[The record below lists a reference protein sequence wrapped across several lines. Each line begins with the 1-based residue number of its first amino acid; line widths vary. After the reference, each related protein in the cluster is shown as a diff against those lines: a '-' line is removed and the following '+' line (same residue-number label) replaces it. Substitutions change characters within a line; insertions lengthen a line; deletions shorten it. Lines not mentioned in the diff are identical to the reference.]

1 MTSEAM
7 TFEPLDSPPLREGVR
22 LGSMFKIR
30 GFSQLGQVSVKTLRF
45 YDQLGLLKPAH
56 VDPES
61 GYRYYNAQQL
71 IRLNRILVFKELG
84 FTLEQIVNLLD
95 ENISPEQIRGMFR
108 LKQAEVQMLIE
119 AEQDRLGRIEA
130 HLRQIEREHGTLGQ
144 HDVVLKSVEPQQ
156 VIAIREKTA
165 PTHIPRLA
173 GELHEYLER
182 HGVAIN
188 PTAPYTVLWH
198 GCEECDDAT
207 DLEVAFPVTRPLPRH
222 QRIQSRVL
230 PALSTTATILHRCQ
244 PRGACSASL
253 ALAKW
258 VEHNNYGLVEGSP
271 RRELYLTPAEN
282 AHYIAEVQLPV
293 TAQQRGKA

>member
-7 TFEPLDSPPLREGVR
+7 TIEPLDSPPLREGVR

-108 LKQAEVQMLIE
+108 LKQAEVQTLIE
-119 AEQDRLGRIEA
+119 TERCRLSRIEG
-130 HLRQIEREHGTLGQ
+130 HLKQIERKQGTLGQ

-165 PTHIPRLA
+165 PAYIPALLK
-173 GELHEYLER
+173 ELLDYLER
-182 HGVAIN
+182 HGVAVN
-188 PTAPYTVLWH
+188 TLASYTVLWH

-207 DLEVAFPVTRPLPRH
+207 DLEVAFPVTQRLPSNL
-222 QRIQSRVL
+222 RIQSRVL
-230 PALSTTATILHRCQ
+230 PALLTTATILHQCQ
-244 PRGACSASL
+244 PGGVCSASL
-253 ALAKW
+253 ELAKW
-258 VEHNNYGLVEGSP
+258 VEHNNYELIEGSP
-271 RRELYLTPAEN
+271 RREIYLTPAEN

-293 TAQQRGKA
+293 TAR